1 MGADQHQRVFI
12 QSLMSCH
19 RSIFRSQTHRQHP
32 ARQRFAASSKR
43 TIAGKVGGID
53 FQPVIPRS
61 QVGSLCHVKMK
72 MPLVIVPTILSA
84 PRFMCL
90 VFSLLL
96 VSGVLAQS
104 VCLPSPRLLTTM
116 PMGGQAG
123 TEVSISIAGDFL
135 EDVEQLYFSDPRI
148 VAVPERSEA
157 GGTVNRFLVRIA
169 ADTPADVYE
178 ARVMTRLGLSSSRA
192 FSIGTIP
199 EVVSE
204 KPNTSLE
211 TAMPLSLDSI
221 CNSVMTVRSIDHY
234 RVDLMQGQ
242 RMVVD
247 CSAGGID
254 SKLKPVLIVADEQ
267 GRDMVVQRR
276 GSPISFTAP
285 KDGCYVIKVHDLT
298 FQGGPY
304 YFYRLALRSLN
315 DETQP
320 KSLASTRAV
329 NSFSWPPAS
338 MKQGLHTVSPNG
350 GDSLACGDSSLLGPS
365 GPDTAATSE
374 VDSAI
379 AKIELPCDICDSFY
393 PAADVDNFEF
403 TAEKGEVWW
412 IEVASERLGL
422 PTDPSI
428 LVQHV
433 ASGPSGEV
441 LTDVVEL
448 TDIASPVRP
457 SSNAYAYDGPP
468 YNAGSSDILGKLE
481 IKEGGLHRLHVRD
494 LFGGTRNDPGNVYRL
509 IVRKAEPDFCL
520 VAWALHLEL
529 RNGDRSA
536 LSKPISLRG
545 GATMALE
552 VVAVRRDGF
561 DGPIELA
568 MSNLPE
574 GVAASGLTIPAGES
588 KGHVLLTAAENAPRG
603 FASAIFVGRAQIEG
617 QTVERPCRL
626 ASMAWPV
633 PDSWQEIPSPRLLA
647 DVPVSVSGDDF
658 APLTLAAAESK
669 VWEVEEG
676 QSLTIPLKIARRS
689 EFLGASTDLKTL
701 GAGFSKS
708 AAFALPLD
716 KDAVEANFDLAK
728 LKTPPG
734 VYTIAF
740 YGSAVA
746 KYAHNPGAVLLAE
759 VALKKLE
766 QTAAVA
772 AAEAQRLS
780 EIAAAASTES
790 KADAQQSANKAS
802 QEHQAILAE
811 VAEATKRVQAA
822 VAASKPKDIVDII
835 VSEPITICVKPAV
848 SK

>member
-1 MGADQHQRVFI
+1 
-12 QSLMSCH
+12 
-19 RSIFRSQTHRQHP
+19 
-32 ARQRFAASSKR
+32 
-43 TIAGKVGGID
+43 
-53 FQPVIPRS
+53 
-61 QVGSLCHVKMK
+61 
-72 MPLVIVPTILSA
+72 MPPEIVPTILIA
-84 PRFMCL
+84 PLFMCL
-90 VFSLLL
+90 VFSLLF
-96 VSGVLAQS
+96 VSGALAQS

-123 TEVSISIAGDFL
+123 TEVSVTIAGDFL

-148 VAVPERSEA
+148 VAVPARSEV
-157 GGTVNRFLVRIA
+157 GGAANRFLVRIA

-199 EVVSE
+199 EVVCE

-221 CNSVMTVRSIDHY
+221 CNSVMTLRSIDHY
-234 RVDLMQGQ
+234 RVDLTQGQ

-276 GSPISFTAP
+276 GNPVSFMAP
-285 KDGCYVIKVHDLT
+285 KDGSYVIKVHDLT

-329 NSFSWPPAS
+329 NSFSWPPAG
-338 MKQGLHTVSPNG
+338 MKQGLRAET
-350 GDSLACGDSSLLGPS
+350 PS
-365 GPDTAATSE
+365 DG
-374 VDSAI
+374 DSAI
-379 AKIELPCDICDSFY
+379 AKIELPCDISGSFY
-393 PAADVDNFEF
+393 PAADVDSFEF
-403 TAEKGEVWW
+403 TAAKGEVWW

-422 PTDPSI
+422 PTDPAI

-448 TDIASPVRP
+448 ADIASPVRP

-481 IKEGGLHRLHVRD
+481 IKEDGLHRLQIRD

-509 IVRKAEPDFCL
+509 IIRKAEPDFCL

-574 GVAASGLTIPAGES
+574 GVTASGLTIPAGES
-588 KGHVLLTAAENAPRG
+588 KGHVLLTAADNAPRG
-603 FASAIFVGRAQIEG
+603 FASAIFVGRAQIDG

-647 DVPVSVSGDDF
+647 DVPVSVSGNDL

-676 QSLTIPLKIARRS
+676 QSLTIPLKITRRS
-689 EFLGASTDLKTL
+689 EFLGTSTDLKTL
-701 GAGFSKS
+701 GAGFSNS
-708 AAFALPLD
+708 AVFALPLD
-716 KDAVEANFDLAK
+716 KDSVEAKLDLEK

-734 VYTIAF
+734 EYTIAF

-759 VALKKLE
+759 SALEKLQ

-822 VAASKPKDIVDII
+822 VAAAKPNDIVDII
-835 VSEPITICVKPAV
+835 VSEPITIRVKP
-848 SK
+848 

>member
-1 MGADQHQRVFI
+1 
-12 QSLMSCH
+12 
-19 RSIFRSQTHRQHP
+19 
-32 ARQRFAASSKR
+32 
-43 TIAGKVGGID
+43 
-53 FQPVIPRS
+53 
-61 QVGSLCHVKMK
+61 
-72 MPLVIVPTILSA
+72 
-84 PRFMCL
+84 
-90 VFSLLL
+90 
-96 VSGVLAQS
+96 
-104 VCLPSPRLLTTM
+104 
-116 PMGGQAG
+116 
-123 TEVSISIAGDFL
+123 
-135 EDVEQLYFSDPRI
+135 
-148 VAVPERSEA
+148 
-157 GGTVNRFLVRIA
+157 
-169 ADTPADVYE
+169 
-178 ARVMTRLGLSSSRA
+178 
-192 FSIGTIP
+192 
-199 EVVSE
+199 
-204 KPNTSLE
+204 
-211 TAMPLSLDSI
+211 
-221 CNSVMTVRSIDHY
+221 
-234 RVDLMQGQ
+234 
-242 RMVVD
+242 
-247 CSAGGID
+247 
-254 SKLKPVLIVADEQ
+254 
-267 GRDMVVQRR
+267 
-276 GSPISFTAP
+276 
-285 KDGCYVIKVHDLT
+285 
-298 FQGGPY
+298 
-304 YFYRLALRSLN
+304 
-315 DETQP
+315 
-320 KSLASTRAV
+320 
-329 NSFSWPPAS
+329 
-338 MKQGLHTVSPNG
+338 MKQGLH
-350 GDSLACGDSSLLGPS
+350 AEAPS
-365 GPDTAATSE
+365 G

-379 AKIELPCDICDSFY
+379 AKIELPCDISGSFY
-393 PAADVDNFEF
+393 PAADVDSFEF
-403 TAEKGEVWW
+403 TAAKGEVWW

-422 PTDPSI
+422 PTDPAI

-448 TDIASPVRP
+448 ADIASPVRP

-481 IKEGGLHRLHVRD
+481 IKEDGLHRLQIRD

-509 IVRKAEPDFCL
+509 IIRKAQPDFCL

-561 DGPIELA
+561 DAPIELA

-574 GVAASGLTIPAGES
+574 GVTASGLTIPAGES
-588 KGHVLLTAAENAPRG
+588 KGHVLLTAADNAPRG
-603 FASAIFVGRAQIEG
+603 FASAIFVGRAQIDG

-647 DVPVSVSGDDF
+647 DVPVSVSGNDL

-669 VWEVEEG
+669 VWEVEVG
-676 QSLTIPLKIARRS
+676 QSLAIPLKITRRS
-689 EFLGASTDLKTL
+689 EFLGTSTDLKTL
-701 GAGFSKS
+701 GAGFSNS
-708 AAFALPLD
+708 AVFALPLD
-716 KDAVEANFDLAK
+716 KDSVEAKLDMEK

-734 VYTIAF
+734 EYTIAF

-759 VALKKLE
+759 SALEKLQ

-822 VAASKPKDIVDII
+822 VAAAKPNDIVDII
-835 VSEPITICVKPAV
+835 V
-848 SK
+848 